1 MRNINFCS
9 FNTHNEQKMT
19 GCPEL
24 CPNINMWGRTVR
36 KNRRE
41 QGGESP
47 EAGTDIDAYTLWRR
61 SPSAYLVKLLKE

>member
-1 MRNINFCS
+1 M
-9 FNTHNEQKMT
+9 HNEQKMT

-24 CPNINMWGRTVR
+24 CSNTNMRGRTIR

-47 EAGTDIDAYTLWRR
+47 EAGTDIAAYMLWRR
-61 SPSAYLVKLLKE
+61 SPSAYVMKLLKE